1 MFFLPYLRKLDNG
14 MKNGFDNPPH
24 ICLEGYFFERM
35 TQRILF
41 ESFSVR
47 AREKYAFLSHTGI
60 IF

>member
-1 MFFLPYLRKLDNG
+1 